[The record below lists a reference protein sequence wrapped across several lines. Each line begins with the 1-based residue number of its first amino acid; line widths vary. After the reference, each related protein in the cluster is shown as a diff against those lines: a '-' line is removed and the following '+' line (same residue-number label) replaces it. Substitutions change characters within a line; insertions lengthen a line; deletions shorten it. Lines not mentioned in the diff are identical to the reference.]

1 MERAFKFGLSTTPRE
16 ITATDASNHF
26 GALLDE
32 VAGKAGHY
40 LITRLGRPRAVML
53 SIDEYREI
61 LEILETL
68 EELVDEEYMAG
79 IREAREDV
87 ALGRTMT
94 LEELEERLGLSVVSS
109 GEKALASEV

>member
-1 MERAFKFGLSTTPRE
+1 MGRAFKFGLSTTPRE

-26 GALLDE
+26 GALLDD
-32 VAGKAGHY
+32 VAGKVGHY

-68 EELVDEEYMAG
+68 EELEDEEYMAG
-79 IREAREDV
+79 IREAREDI

-94 LEELEERLGLSVVSS
+94 LEELDEKLGLSVLPSVEQARA
-109 GEKALASEV
+109 GAV

>member
-1 MERAFKFGLSTTPRE
+1 MGRAFKFGLSTTPRE
-16 ITATDASNHF
+16 ITATDAANHF

-40 LITRLGRPRAVML
+40 LITRLGRPRAVMI

-61 LEILETL
+61 LEILETVDEL
-68 EELVDEEYMAG
+68 EDEEYMAG

-94 LEELEERLGLSVVSS
+94 LEELEERVALSVLS
-109 GEKALASEV
+109 GVEKARAR

>member
-1 MERAFKFGLSTTPRE
+1 MGRDFGFGLTTAPRE
-16 ITATDASNHF
+16 ITATEASNHF

-40 LITRLGRPRAVML
+40 LITRLGRPRAVIL

-68 EELVDEEYMAG
+68 EELEDQEFLDG

-94 LEELEERLGLSVVSS
+94 LEELEERLGLSVLTS
-109 GEKALASEV
+109 GDKARASKV

>member
-1 MERAFKFGLSTTPRE
+1 MGRAFKFGLSTTPRE
-16 ITATDASNHF
+16 ITATDAANHF

-40 LITRLGRPRAVML
+40 LITRLGRPRAVMV

-61 LEILETL
+61 LEILETV
-68 EELVDEEYMAG
+68 EELEDEEYLAG
-79 IREAREDV
+79 IREAREDI

-94 LEELEERLGLSVVSS
+94 LEELEERVGLSVLS
-109 GEKALASEV
+109 GVERARAG

>member
-1 MERAFKFGLSTTPRE
+1 MARGSRFGLTTTPRE
-16 ITATDASNHF
+16 ITATEASNHF

-40 LITRLGRPRAVML
+40 LITRLGRPRAVMI

-61 LEILETL
+61 LELLETL
-68 EELVDEEYMAG
+68 EELEDRDFLAG
-79 IREAREDV
+79 IREAREDI

-94 LEELEERLGLSVVSS
+94 LDELEERLGLSVLPS
-109 GEKALASEV
+109 GETALASEV

>member
-1 MERAFKFGLSTTPRE
+1 MEKAFKFGLRTTPRE

-32 VAGKAGHY
+32 VAGKVGHY

-68 EELVDEEYMAG
+68 EELDDEEYMAG
-79 IREAREDV
+79 IREAREDI
-87 ALGRTMT
+87 ALGTTMT
-94 LEELEERLGLSVVSS
+94 LDELEEKLGLSVLPSA
-109 GEKALASEV
+109 EEARA

>member
-1 MERAFKFGLSTTPRE
+1 MEQAFKFGLRTPPRDL
-16 ITATDASNHF
+16 TATEASNHF

-32 VAGKAGHY
+32 VAGKVGHY
-40 LITRLGRPRAVML
+40 LITRLGRPRAVIL

-68 EELVDEEYMAG
+68 EELDDEEYMAG
-79 IREAREDV
+79 IREAREDI

-94 LEELEERLGLSVVSS
+94 LEELDEKLGLSAVPV
-109 GEKALASEV
+109 GEEAHAAEV

>member
-1 MERAFKFGLSTTPRE
+1 MARGSRFGLTTKPRE
-16 ITATDASNHF
+16 ITATEASNHF

-32 VAGKAGHY
+32 VAGKVGHY

-61 LEILETL
+61 LELLETL
-68 EELVDEEYMAG
+68 EELEDQEFLAG

-94 LEELEERLGLSVVSS
+94 LEELEERLGLSVLPS
-109 GEKALASEV
+109 GETALASEV

>member
-1 MERAFKFGLSTTPRE
+1 MERPFKFGLSTTPRE
-16 ITATDASNHF
+16 ITATDAANHF

-32 VAGKAGHY
+32 VAGKTGHY
-40 LITRLGRPRAVML
+40 LITRLGRARAVMI

-68 EELVDEEYMAG
+68 EELADEEYLAG
-79 IREAREDV
+79 VREAREDI

-94 LEELEERLGLSVVSS
+94 FEELEERLGLSVLPS
-109 GEKALASEV
+109 GETALEPEA

>member
-1 MERAFKFGLSTTPRE
+1 MARGSRFGLTTTPRE
-16 ITATDASNHF
+16 ITATEASNHF

-40 LITRLGRPRAVML
+40 LITRLGRPRAVMI

-61 LEILETL
+61 LELLETL
-68 EELVDEEYMAG
+68 EELEDQEFLAG
-79 IREAREDV
+79 IREAREDI

-94 LEELEERLGLSVVSS
+94 LEELEERLGLSVLPS
-109 GEKALASEV
+109 GETAVASEV